1 MFPRKRLFLSFFI
14 IMFISSYVLGQENN
28 FEDTKSISLAEA
40 DSVFLSKNLLLLAEK
55 YNVDAAQAQIV
66 QARLFNNITLN
77 LSQNVYDPERKLWF
91 DASSK
96 GETASSIQKL
106 FLLAG
111 KRNKLIK
118 IAEFSYNR
126 EEQSY
131 FDMIRTLKYSLRSD
145 FYNIY
150 FLKQTLG
157 VYDKE
162 ISSLSKLTEVFEKQ
176 FEKEYVSK
184 KEVLRLKSFLFS
196 LEAEK
201 QGYLTQLVSN
211 LNDFNV
217 LLHTSNINYNPQ
229 VDDNCIKYAS
239 LDSLKLQPLVDSAL
253 IHRYDL
259 MMAQSDVT
267 INKANLSYQHALAT
281 PDITLAV
288 GWDRN
293 GSFVHNFNFISMQI
307 DLPFFNKNQGNI
319 KSAMFNVESSKAM
332 LMSTID
338 RVRSDVNQ
346 AYTNALEIDRLYH
359 KFDKKFVDDLDVL
372 AEEMIKN
379 YEKKNIGVVEFL
391 DYYDAYK
398 NNIIQIN
405 NLKNNRANAFENLN
419 FVIGKDLKKGKN

>member
-1 MFPRKRLFLSFFI
+1 MLSKKRLFFSLSI
-14 IMFISSYVLGQENN
+14 LIFISFNSSAQEN
-28 FEDTKSISLAEA
+28 FKDAKPISIAEA
-40 DSVFLSKNLLLLAEK
+40 DSVFLSRNLLLLAEK
-55 YNVDAAQAQIV
+55 YNVDATQAQIM

-118 IAEFSYNR
+118 IAELSYNK
-126 EEQSY
+126 EEQNY
-131 FDMIRTLKYSLRSD
+131 FDLIRTLKYSLRSD
-145 FYNIY
+145 FYNIH
-150 FLKQTLG
+150 FLKQTLK

-162 ISSLSKLTEVFEKQ
+162 ITSLSKLIDVFEGQ
-176 FEKEYVSK
+176 FEKGYVSK

-196 LEAEK
+196 LETEK
-201 QGYLTQLVSN
+201 QGYLTQLISN
-211 LNDFNV
+211 LADFNV

-229 VDDNCIKYAS
+229 VDADRIKYVS
-239 LDSLKLQPLVDSAL
+239 LDSLKLQSLIDTAI

-259 MMAQSDVT
+259 MMAQSDVI
-267 INKANLSYQHALAT
+267 INKANLSYQQALAT
-281 PDITLAV
+281 PDITLAA

-307 DLPFFNKNQGNI
+307 DLPFFNRNQGNI
-319 KSAMFNVESSKAM
+319 KSARFNVESSKAK

-338 RVRSDVNQ
+338 VIQSDVTQ
-346 AYTNALEIDRLYH
+346 AYANVLETDRLYH
-359 KFDKKFVDDLDVL
+359 RFDAKFVDDLDAL
-372 AEEMIKN
+372 AGEMIKN

-398 NNIIQIN
+398 TNIIQIN
-405 NLKNNRANAFENLN
+405 NLKNNRANAYENLN
-419 FVIGKDLKKGKN
+419 FVIGKDLKNK